1 MNNKIWSKDFV
12 IYSIINFLLILVY
25 FLLNS
30 TITTYAQTEYNS
42 SSIMIGFIASVFIVG
57 SLNSRLLTAF
67 IKITKNIFI
76 LNMVIYFVSIILY
89 FVNLDEYFLVFV
101 RLLHG
106 LSTGITTTI
115 VGTIVALVIPQSR
128 KGEGISY
135 FALSTALATGFGP
148 FIGISLTQ

>member
-1 MNNKIWSKDFV
+1 M
-12 IYSIINFLLILVY
+12 
-25 FLLNS
+25 
-30 TITTYAQTEYNS
+30 
-42 SSIMIGFIASVFIVG
+42 MGFITSVFIVG
-57 SLNSRLLTAF
+57 ALIGRVLTGF
-67 IKITKNIFI
+67 IKITKKIFI

-115 VGTIVALVIPQSR
+115 VGTIVALVIRQSR

-135 FALSTALATGFGP
+135 FALSTELGRA
-148 FIGISLTQ
+148 SC